1 MSQSCAI
8 ESCESTLGISCHC
21 CDKTFCPDHL
31 DEHYASIN
39 ALMNQIMEK
48 TKEKLIGNCLKKL
61 DTWRDKYFKM
71 INNLYEKKRQ
81 ELEQYYT
88 QKTEKQQKEINKMQL
103 KINKLIHEQDATQE
117 DIQFFK
123 LTIN

>member
-31 DEHYASIN
+31 DEHYESIN
-39 ALMNQIMEK
+39 AQLNPLVNEINVLMNQIMEK

-61 DTWRDKYFKM
+61 DTWRDECFKM

-81 ELEQYYT
+81 ELE
-88 QKTEKQQKEINKMQL
+88 
-103 KINKLIHEQDATQE
+103 
-117 DIQFFK
+117 
-123 LTIN
+123 